1 MTERILTVYSIKH
14 NSILRDGEVIA
25 EIKSNGLVEF
35 VSPEL
40 EKYRLPVWNLL
51 DSVGRI
57 TKVED
62 GQDIAIWYDTVVKE
76 NLTTE
81 NTEAQQT
88 ETQQQTE
95 QRNSEL
101 DEIMKEAEVENKLVI
116 NTVRELR
123 EVIQNMTGEAAPF
136 LSQSLGDKTPE
147 LWDYFRRNRDFI
159 ETAKAAYQININL
172 DKLDK

>member
-1 MTERILTVYSIKH
+1 MYSINH
-14 NSILRDGEVIA
+14 NSIYRDGEFIA

-62 GQDIAIWYDTVVKE
+62 GQDIAVWYDSVVKE
-76 NLTTE
+76 NLT
-81 NTEAQQT
+81 N
-88 ETQQQTE
+88 ETQETEQQTE
-95 QRNSEL
+95 QRNTEL
-101 DEIMKEAEVENKLVI
+101 DKIMQSSEVENKLVI

-147 LWDYFRRNRDFI
+147 LWDYFRRHRDFI
-159 ETAKAAYQININL
+159 ETAKAAYQINVNL
-172 DKLDK
+172 EKLDK

>member
-1 MTERILTVYSIKH
+1 MYSIKH

-25 EIKSNGLVEF
+25 VIQSNGLVEF
-35 VSPEL
+35 ASPEL

-62 GQDIAIWYDTVVKE
+62 GQDIAVWYDSVVKE

-81 NTEAQQT
+81 
-88 ETQQQTE
+88 TQPTE
-95 QRNSEL
+95 QRNAEL
-101 DEIMKEAEVENKLVI
+101 DEIMQSAEVDNKLVI

-123 EVIQNMTGEAAPF
+123 EVIEKMTGEAAPF

-159 ETAKAAYQININL
+159 ETAKAAYQINVNL
-172 DKLDK
+172 SKLDK

>member
-1 MTERILTVYSIKH
+1 MYSINH

-25 EIKSNGLVEF
+25 VIQSNGLVEF
-35 VSPEL
+35 NSPEL

-57 TKVED
+57 TKVEG
-62 GQDIAIWYDTVVKE
+62 GQDIAIWYDTE
-76 NLTTE
+76 I
-81 NTEAQQT
+81 A
-88 ETQQQTE
+88 ETQPTEQQTE
-95 QRNSEL
+95 QRNAEL
-101 DEIMKEAEVENKLVI
+101 DEIMQSAEVENKLVI

-147 LWDYFRRNRDFI
+147 LWDYFRRHRDFI
-159 ETAKAAYQININL
+159 ETAKAAYQINVNL
-172 DKLDK
+172 EKLDK

>member
-1 MTERILTVYSIKH
+1 MYSINH
-14 NSILRDGEVIA
+14 NSILRDGEFIA

-62 GQDIAIWYDTVVKE
+62 GQDIAIWYDTVVNE

-81 NTEAQQT
+81 NT

-101 DEIMKEAEVENKLVI
+101 DKIMQSAEVDNKLVI

-159 ETAKAAYQININL
+159 ETAKAAYQINVNL
-172 DKLDK
+172 EKLDK

>member
-1 MTERILTVYSIKH
+1 VYSIKH
-14 NSILRDGEVIA
+14 NSILRDGEFIA

-35 VSPEL
+35 ISPEF

-81 NTEAQQT
+81 TQDTE
-88 ETQQQTE
+88 QQTE
-95 QRNSEL
+95 QRNTEL
-101 DEIMKEAEVENKLVI
+101 DKIMQAAEVENKLII

-159 ETAKAAYQININL
+159 ETAKSAYEINVNL
-172 DKLDK
+172 EKLDK

>member
-1 MTERILTVYSIKH
+1 MYSIKH

-35 VSPEL
+35 NSPEL

-62 GQDIAIWYDTVVKE
+62 GQDIAIWYDTE
-76 NLTTE
+76 I
-81 NTEAQQT
+81 A
-88 ETQQQTE
+88 ETQPTEQQTE
-95 QRNSEL
+95 QRNAEL
-101 DEIMKEAEVENKLVI
+101 DEIMQAAEVDNKLVI

-123 EVIQNMTGEAAPF
+123 EVVEKMTGEAAPF

-147 LWDYFRRNRDFI
+147 LWDYFRRHIDMFTTI
-159 ETAKAAYQININL
+159 QAAYVVNV
-172 DKLDK
+172 KLDRLYK

>member
-1 MTERILTVYSIKH
+1 MYSINH
-14 NSILRDGEVIA
+14 NSIYRDGEFIA

-62 GQDIAIWYDTVVKE
+62 GQDIAVWYDSVVKE
-76 NLTTE
+76 NLT
-81 NTEAQQT
+81 N
-88 ETQQQTE
+88 ETQETEQQTE
-95 QRNSEL
+95 QRNTEL
-101 DEIMKEAEVENKLVI
+101 DKIMQSSEVENKLVI

-123 EVIQNMTGEAAPF
+123 EVIQNMSGEAAPF

-159 ETAKAAYQININL
+159 ETAKAAYQINVNL
-172 DKLDK
+172 EKLDK

>member
-1 MTERILTVYSIKH
+1 MYSIKH

-25 EIKSNGLVEF
+25 VIQSNGLVEF
-35 VSPEL
+35 KSPEL

-51 DSVGRI
+51 ASVGRI

-62 GQDIAIWYDTVVKE
+62 GQDIAVWYDSVVKE

-81 NTEAQQT
+81 NQE
-88 ETQQQTE
+88 TE
-95 QRNSEL
+95 QRNAEL
-101 DEIMKEAEVENKLVI
+101 DEIMQSAEVDNKLVI

-159 ETAKAAYQININL
+159 ETAKAAYQINVNL
-172 DKLDK
+172 SKLDK

>member
-1 MTERILTVYSIKH
+1 MYSIKH
-14 NSILRDGEVIA
+14 NSILRDGEFIA

-35 VSPEL
+35 ASPEF
-40 EKYRLPVWNLL
+40 EKYRLPVWNHL

-62 GQDIAIWYDTVVKE
+62 GQDIAVWYDTVVKE

-81 NTEAQQT
+81 NQP
-88 ETQQQTE
+88 TE

-101 DEIMKEAEVENKLVI
+101 DEIMKEAEVDNKLVI

>member
-1 MTERILTVYSIKH
+1 MYSIKH
-14 NSILRDGEVIA
+14 NSILRDGEFIA

-35 VSPEL
+35 NSPEL

-62 GQDIAIWYDTVVKE
+62 GQDIAIWYDTE
-76 NLTTE
+76 IAETQETG
-81 NTEAQQT
+81 QQT
-88 ETQQQTE
+88 G

-159 ETAKAAYQININL
+159 ETAKAAYQINVNL
-172 DKLDK
+172 EKLDK

>member
-1 MTERILTVYSIKH
+1 MYSIKH

-35 VSPEL
+35 NSPEL

-62 GQDIAIWYDTVVKE
+62 GQDIAIWYDTE
-76 NLTTE
+76 I
-81 NTEAQQT
+81 A
-88 ETQQQTE
+88 ETQPTKQQTE
-95 QRNSEL
+95 QRNTEL
-101 DEIMKEAEVENKLVI
+101 DEIMQSAEVDNKLVI

-123 EVIQNMTGEAAPF
+123 EVVEKMTGEAAPF

-147 LWDYFRRNRDFI
+147 LWDYFRRHIDMFTTI
-159 ETAKAAYQININL
+159 QAAYVVNV
-172 DKLDK
+172 KLDRLYK

>member
-1 MTERILTVYSIKH
+1 VYSIKH

-25 EIKSNGLVEF
+25 VIQSNGLVEF
-35 VSPEL
+35 NSPEL

-62 GQDIAIWYDTVVKE
+62 GQDIAIWYDT
-76 NLTTE
+76 
-81 NTEAQQT
+81 
-88 ETQQQTE
+88 ETQTAETQPTEQQTE
-95 QRNSEL
+95 QRNTEL
-101 DEIMKEAEVENKLVI
+101 DEIMQSAEVDNKLVI

-159 ETAKAAYQININL
+159 ETAKAAYQINVNL
-172 DKLDK
+172 SKLDK

>member
-1 MTERILTVYSIKH
+1 
-14 NSILRDGEVIA
+14 LRDGEVIA

-35 VSPEL
+35 KSPEL

-62 GQDIAIWYDTVVKE
+62 GQDIAIWYDTE
-76 NLTTE
+76 IAETQTTE
-81 NTEAQQT
+81 
-88 ETQQQTE
+88 QQQTE
-95 QRNSEL
+95 QRNAEL
-101 DEIMKEAEVENKLVI
+101 DEIMQSAEVENKLVI
-116 NTVRELR
+116 NTIRELR
-123 EVIQNMTGEAAPF
+123 EVIEKMSGEAAPF

-159 ETAKAAYQININL
+159 ETAKSAYQINVNL
-172 DKLDK
+172 SKLDK

>member
-1 MTERILTVYSIKH
+1 MYSINH

-25 EIKSNGLVEF
+25 VIQSNGLVEF
-35 VSPEL
+35 NSPEL

-62 GQDIAIWYDTVVKE
+62 GQDIAIWYDIE
-76 NLTTE
+76 I
-81 NTEAQQT
+81 T
-88 ETQQQTE
+88 ETQPTEQQTE
-95 QRNSEL
+95 QRNTEL
-101 DEIMKEAEVENKLVI
+101 DEIMQSAEFDNKLVI

-123 EVIQNMTGEAAPF
+123 EVIEKMTGEAAPF

-159 ETAKAAYQININL
+159 ETAKAAYQINVNL
-172 DKLDK
+172 EKLDK